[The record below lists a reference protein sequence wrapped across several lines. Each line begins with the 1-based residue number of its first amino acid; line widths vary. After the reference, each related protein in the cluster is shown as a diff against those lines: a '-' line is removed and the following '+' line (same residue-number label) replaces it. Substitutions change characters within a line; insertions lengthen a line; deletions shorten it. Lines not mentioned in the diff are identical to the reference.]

1 MAVEERVSYLEARME
16 DLTRNMAELRGA
28 IAALD
33 AKMDRRF
40 DRVEGRFYWVIGIQF
55 TILISIMGGLFGII
69 TRLL

>member
-1 MAVEERVSYLEARME
+1 ME

-33 AKMDRRF
+33 EKMDRRF

-55 TILISIMGGLFGII
+55 TILISIMGGLFGVI
-69 TRLL
+69 TKLL